1 MYTEIKIIYVLCYIR
16 RIILL
21 FIFHNTSLLLF
32 FSHKSKDEM
41 KLKISAK
48 DSSGYEAVKTVTF
61 IFHVYPES
69 YWEPLAIASNN
80 SILVEESTSIAI
92 TRYDLQVE
100 SRTEMSPTDIIYM
113 VKRPPLHGYLEIDP
127 PSLTSNTVTV
137 FDQATIDEG
146 RLHYI
151 QSISNQSSDHFTF
164 DVTNGISSLN
174 DLTYHF
180 TILPKVMSCVQEN
193 A

>member
-1 MYTEIKIIYVLCYIR
+1 MTLE
-16 RIILL
+16 
-21 FIFHNTSLLLF
+21 
-32 FSHKSKDEM
+32 
-41 KLKISAK
+41 ISAK
-48 DSSGYEAVKTVTF
+48 DSSGYEAVKSTTF
-61 IFHVYPES
+61 VFHVYPES

-180 TILPKVMSCVQEN
+180 TILPKVMSCV
-193 A
+193 